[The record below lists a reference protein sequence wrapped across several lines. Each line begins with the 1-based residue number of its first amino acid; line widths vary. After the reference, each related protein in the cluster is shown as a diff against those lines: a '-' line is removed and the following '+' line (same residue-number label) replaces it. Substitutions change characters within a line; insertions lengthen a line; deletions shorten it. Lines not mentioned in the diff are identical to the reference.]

1 LINLSV
7 IASSKEPVST
17 FCPPGDHNP
26 LVSQCAQSVVPT
38 HTFSSPPA
46 ALEVLV
52 VPGGFGS
59 REPYIKETVE
69 FIASVYPSLRYL
81 ITVCTGSLVV
91 ARTKIL
97 DGRRATTN
105 KMAFKK
111 IAEWVPE
118 VEWVPKARWVVDGN
132 IWSGSGLSA
141 GLDVMLA
148 FAEKVYGK
156 EEASYVAD
164 AMEYERHTDPEWDPF
179 SKGLGSDRSGV

>member
-1 LINLSV
+1 
-7 IASSKEPVST
+7 
-17 FCPPGDHNP
+17 
-26 LVSQCAQSVVPT
+26 
-38 HTFSSPPA
+38 
-46 ALEVLV
+46 
-52 VPGGFGS
+52 
-59 REPYIKETVE
+59 
-69 FIASVYPSLRYL
+69 
-81 ITVCTGSLVV
+81 
-91 ARTKIL
+91 
-97 DGRRATTN
+97 
-105 KMAFKK
+105 MAFRK

-179 SKGLGSDRSGV
+179 SKGSVSD